1 VIASLPLLPDPRV
14 SQADICQIAIIVGWV
29 GQCRS
34 RISFFF
40 FCQTSASKTRIWT
53 TSCVQYIREQ
63 IHFLCVRVSPI
74 LFHVV
79 SFGLSA
85 IRNETKPTPRCW
97 HEWKHASCSSFLRN
111 NKSKVVFFFAESRR
125 VFQSR
130 QPAAKPGQPERG
142 PAALRAAALHD
153 KAGRH
158 QVRRI
163 PVPVEDFTCQKRCM
177 IATDSWTLCFG
188 NRVGKKGGDC
198 DIQLNGALVAD
209 FHCSITNKNEVV
221 SLTPVADA
229 AVFVNGDLIDA
240 AVVLRHVSAS
250 SDFALR
256 AKMFAKRWNESGRKV
271 YVKRR
276 SQDGPDFFNFRLE
289 STFISLIMRVICK
302 LSAKQFYLSFV
313 LIKLKGKCNRDIVR

>member
-111 NKSKVVFFFAESRR
+111 NKSKVVFFSQRAGVSFKVDNQLPNLVNLNEDPQLSELLLYMIKQGVTRWDESLCRSKT
-125 VFQSR
+125 SR
-130 QPAAKPGQPERG
+130 ARSAVWLLPTVEHFVLATGSAKKV
-142 PAALRAAALHD
+142 AI
-153 KAGRH
+153 
-158 QVRRI
+158 V
-163 PVPVEDFTCQKRCM
+163 TY
-177 IATDSWTLCFG
+177 SWTG
-188 NRVGKKGGDC
+188 
-198 DIQLNGALVAD
+198 
-209 FHCSITNKNEVV
+209 
-221 SLTPVADA
+221 
-229 AVFVNGDLIDA
+229 
-240 AVVLRHVSAS
+240 
-250 SDFALR
+250 
-256 AKMFAKRWNESGRKV
+256 RWS
-271 YVKRR
+271 
-276 SQDGPDFFNFRLE
+276 P
-289 STFISLIMRVICK
+289 IS
-302 LSAKQFYLSFV
+302 
-313 LIKLKGKCNRDIVR
+313 IVR